1 MILDRPKALGQLL
14 AQGTRRTSR
23 ILRPQAILSKFT
35 QSTPAEL
42 VLVPKDLRTPE
53 PELARDFYDG
63 KYFFAGTTVNTKGKS
78 PFKISHADEN
88 ISEEWQRELH
98 SFRWLR
104 HLSATKTAIA
114 NSHAQ
119 AMIADWIEE
128 FGTPGNKIAWQ
139 EDIAAQRL
147 ISWLCHSVTIVESAD
162 IKLYKRFLKSIGT
175 HIQFLNNAL
184 LNTVEG
190 IPRLQARIAL
200 VYAALC
206 VKLLHS
212 KNNSSKSKTH
222 EALGQTLSRQI
233 FADGGHISRCPS
245 VLPEI
250 LLDLLP
256 LRQSYEYLAI
266 APPQEL
272 INAIDR
278 MMPAIRY
285 YRHRDGNFARFN
297 GVGPTS
303 QNVVATILRYDDAM
317 GEPTKE
323 ASQSGYQ
330 RMDGGPTTLIMDVG
344 KPPKGEY
351 SINANAGCLS
361 FEMSSLR
368 TCIVTN
374 CGMPQLSSD
383 DLVSAARSTAA
394 HSTAVIHNTSSCRFH
409 QGGMFKRYLGAR
421 ILAGPGRV
429 TSERKLLEGFTQ
441 IVARHDGYLRKFGV
455 WHERILQLS
464 NDGNFLFGRDQFFV
478 NGGKAPT
485 HMTKDDCAIRF
496 HLHPTV
502 KASIDADSG
511 AIIVEVNENQFW
523 TFTSDNGNVAL
534 EESIFFAST
543 ARPIPTSQIVINLA
557 LSQSNQVNWKFQ
569 QTIGT
574 RGK

>member
-1 MILDRPKALGQLL
+1 MILDRPKALGQLI

-35 QSTPAEL
+35 QSTPREL

-63 KYFFAGTTVNTKGKS
+63 KYFFAGTTINTRGKS
-78 PFKISHADEN
+78 PFKISHDDEN
-88 ISEEWQRELH
+88 IGEEWQRELH

-119 AMIADWIEE
+119 AMMADWIDD

-206 VKLLHS
+206 VKLVHS
-212 KNNSSKSKTH
+212 KNNSSKSKAH
-222 EALGQTLSRQI
+222 EALGQTLTRQI
-233 FADGGHISRCPS
+233 FADGGHVSRCPS

-256 LRQSYEYLAI
+256 LRQAYEYLAI
-266 APPQEL
+266 APPQEML
-272 INAIDR
+272 SAIDR

-297 GVGPTS
+297 GVGPTR
-303 QNVVATILRYDDAM
+303 QNVIATILRYDDAM

-368 TCIVTN
+368 TCIITN
-374 CGMPQLSSD
+374 CGMPQLSND

-496 HLHPTV
+496 HLHPAV
-502 KASIDADSG
+502 KANIDAESG
-511 AIIVEVNENQFW
+511 AIIVQVNENQFW
-523 TFTSDNGNVAL
+523 TFTSDSGNVAL
-534 EESIFFAST
+534 EESVFFAST